1 MYIPPY
7 FEVTDKAEIFTFI
20 EANAFGQLISTLEG
34 RYFSTHMPFLL
45 GADRKCLLG
54 HLARANPQ
62 WRDIEGQEVLITLQ
76 GPHDYISPSWYHS
89 SGVPTWN
96 YQAVHIYGRC
106 QIFED
111 DVKLKQVV
119 NKLTEKFESSFDQ
132 PWQPDYKASM
142 LRGIVGIEIEIAE
155 IQCKYK
161 LNQNRSVHDQ
171 EGVIRQL
178 KAGGSLQLAQAMNTN
193 KSLPIVS

>member
-1 MYIPPY
+1 MYIPSH
-7 FEVTDKAEIFTFI
+7 FEVTDEPQIFTFI
-20 EANAFGQLISTLEG
+20 EANAFGQLISTLGG
-34 RYFSTHMPFLL
+34 RSFSTHMPFLL

-62 WRDIEGQEVLITLQ
+62 WRDIEAQEVLITLQ

-89 SGVPTWN
+89 PGVPTWN
-96 YQAVHIYGRC
+96 YQAVHIYGKC

-111 DVKLKQVV
+111 GVKLKQVV
-119 NKLTEKFESSFDQ
+119 DKLTEKFESSFDN

-161 LNQNRSVHDQ
+161 LSQNRSDEDQ
-171 EGVIRQL
+171 TGVIEALGKRGSEQVA
-178 KAGGSLQLAQAMNTN
+178 KAMADNRS
-193 KSLPIVS
+193 